1 MVDEVLVGQIIDA
14 DITGQ
19 VNPSLDLIKEK
30 TRLKTSRYTFVR
42 PMQIGAALA
51 SKKYGKENFL
61 EELGTKLGIAFQMT
75 DDMLDIMGNLKN
87 IQKTPLLD
95 IAQHQHTFFSNFILN
110 KASTREKKLFNEV
123 FGKAI
128 DKSKYTQIR
137 DLFVSSGAILE
148 GEKLINENFESAR
161 KLILNSEFKNPFK
174 DKFIELIETIAGRK
188 N

>member
-1 MVDEVLVGQIIDA
+1 
-14 DITGQ
+14 
-19 VNPSLDLIKEK
+19 
-30 TRLKTSRYTFVR
+30 
-42 PMQIGAALA
+42 MQIGAALA